1 MKYLFIIQGE
11 GRGHLTQAMTMEKL
25 LHSRGHE
32 VVEMLVGKSESRT
45 LPAFFTEGVNAPIT
59 YFESVNFVS
68 AAQGKR
74 PDALKTVLFNLAMS
88 PKFIPSISL
97 IRNRIKDSGADVVVN
112 FYEILGTIAHGLT
125 GRKVPMVCIGHQ
137 FLFLHKDFKFPS
149 SGYSGHYALN
159 FFTNMVAWGAAKVL
173 ALSFRPMRDDPK
185 RKIKV
190 VPPLLRPEVL
200 RLRRADGTDDPAVRD
215 GGYIHGY
222 MLNAGFS
229 QDVLE
234 WHSAHPDVPLRFF
247 WDRADEAPVKV
258 VDETLSFYYLND
270 EEFLRQMAGC
280 HAYASTAGFESV
292 CEAMYLGK
300 PLLMVPSHVE
310 QKCNAYD
317 ATEGYRMDCG
327 AVDGVK
333 ENGSVPRPAV
343 TSDSFDLDLLLHF
356 ADNEFVADKSFP
368 QWARLADSV
377 FLKELTFL

>member
-1 MKYLFIIQGE
+1 
-11 GRGHLTQAMTMEKL
+11 
-25 LHSRGHE
+25 
-32 VVEMLVGKSESRT
+32 
-45 LPAFFTEGVNAPIT
+45 
-59 YFESVNFVS
+59 
-68 AAQGKR
+68 
-74 PDALKTVLFNLAMS
+74 
-88 PKFIPSISL
+88 
-97 IRNRIKDSGADVVVN
+97 
-112 FYEILGTIAHGLT
+112 
-125 GRKVPMVCIGHQ
+125 
-137 FLFLHKDFKFPS
+137 
-149 SGYSGHYALN
+149 
-159 FFTNMVAWGAAKVL
+159 
-173 ALSFRPMRDDPK
+173 MRDDPK

-200 RLRRADGTDDPAVRD
+200 CLRGSDGTDDPAVRD

-247 WDRADEAPVKV
+247 WDRVDEAPVKV

-300 PLLMVPSHVE
+300 PLLMVPSHIE

-327 AVDGVK
+327 DSDGVR
-333 ENGSVPRPAV
+333 ENGAFPRPAV
-343 TSDSFDLDLLLHF
+343 GSDRFDLDLLLHF

-368 QWARLADSV
+368 QWARSADSV